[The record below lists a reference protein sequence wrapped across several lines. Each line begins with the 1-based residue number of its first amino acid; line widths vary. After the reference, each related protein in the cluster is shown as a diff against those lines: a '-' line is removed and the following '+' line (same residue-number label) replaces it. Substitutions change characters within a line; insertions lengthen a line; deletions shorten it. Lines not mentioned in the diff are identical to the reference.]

1 MKDLN
6 NNRIEELLP
15 RYCEGRLSEGERLEV
30 EAWMD
35 ESEENKRVA
44 TQTFALYMS
53 LPSSSSTEMMPV
65 STKSVHGVKS
75 VINLGLVWMY
85 SLKNTAFINS
95 LFYRIG

>member
-1 MKDLN
+1 MNSL
-6 NNRIEELLP
+6 
-15 RYCEGRLSEGERLEV
+15 
-30 EAWMD
+30 WM
-35 ESEENKRVA
+35 NLIF
-44 TQTFALYMS
+44 TLMS

-95 LFYRIG
+95 LFYRIGRNGN

>member
-1 MKDLN
+1 MQSKQYFTKIKNYPHEKSTEPMNSL
-6 NNRIEELLP
+6 
-15 RYCEGRLSEGERLEV
+15 
-30 EAWMD
+30 WM
-35 ESEENKRVA
+35 NLIF
-44 TQTFALYMS
+44 TLMS